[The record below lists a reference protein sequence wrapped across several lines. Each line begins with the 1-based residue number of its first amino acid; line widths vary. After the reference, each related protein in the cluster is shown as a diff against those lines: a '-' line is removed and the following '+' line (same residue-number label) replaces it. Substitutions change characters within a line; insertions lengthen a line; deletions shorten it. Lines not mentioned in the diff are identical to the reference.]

1 MRILKKIFSKKNI
14 KWVALLIIIVIAVIF
29 VTLRKD
35 NDIVVI
41 KNHNMYQY
49 LHGFRVDYTGRIQI
63 NKNEEEITKISFKGN
78 DTELDSTPLYYADSE
93 RVLFP
98 KSMAIIYPL
107 EGKQFRIN
115 YYSEAFN
122 EFDEVVIKEKRDEK
136 RLFDSIIYDGGDLYF
151 MTDKCNI
158 TFNGNTYEVSPL
170 SYVIVD
176 TYSKIVSIFNYEKE
190 EYSIFENIDNDVII
204 SNGNFKVNASL
215 DLMYYDNSSKLFV
228 KDISKLSNLSFK

>member
-115 YYSEAFN
+115 YYSEAFT
-122 EFDEVVIKEKRDEK
+122 EFDEVVIKEKSDKK
-136 RLFDSIIYDGGDLYF
+136 RLFDSII
-151 MTDKCNI
+151 
-158 TFNGNTYEVSPL
+158 
-170 SYVIVD
+170 
-176 TYSKIVSIFNYEKE
+176 
-190 EYSIFENIDNDVII
+190 
-204 SNGNFKVNASL
+204 
-215 DLMYYDNSSKLFV
+215 
-228 KDISKLSNLSFK
+228 